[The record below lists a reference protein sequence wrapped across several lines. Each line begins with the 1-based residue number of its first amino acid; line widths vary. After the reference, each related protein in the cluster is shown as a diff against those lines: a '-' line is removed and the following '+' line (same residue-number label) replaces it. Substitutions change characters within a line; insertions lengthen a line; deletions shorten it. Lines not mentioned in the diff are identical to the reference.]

1 MNIQYYMTVT
11 NGTQVFACPE
21 CDTFCVSYVLGYTW
35 PLPQALCPIWIYL
48 DVLFSTASIMH
59 LCTISL
65 DRYIAIRNPIHHSR
79 SNSLTRARVK
89 ITAAWTISVGKF
101 KIAQSQ

>member
-1 MNIQYYMTVT
+1 M
-11 NGTQVFACPE
+11 
-21 CDTFCVSYVLGYTW
+21 LGYTW
-35 PLPQALCPIWIYL
+35 PLPWALCPIWIYL

-89 ITAAWTISVGKF
+89 IIAAWTISVGKF
-101 KIAQSQ
+101 